1 LGRDLSQLQGAVGGF
16 QDRLNALQS
25 KNDALASQYYSLIAS
40 IETELQ
46 SGTTPGNPVLTE
58 RWNVAQSKLDTLAES
73 TGLLNQLATDLSSEA
88 SKAAFLQSNVRAT
101 YGLSGAVKEDHKN
114 LQQLED
120 RVNQNLVAISRLL
133 TTVSDEITR
142 RGSYLRAEHLNMQTL
157 ASAVTRGELYGQ
169 NMSNTLFRR
178 AAESGREIFNDPP
191 ASAESD
197 MTGESPKASTSS
209 RRPLVIIRFDRPNV
223 NYEQAVY
230 TAVSQALEKYPS
242 AKFDLVAVSPSEGNP
257 AQIAL
262 SETEARKHGEAVL
275 RSLNQMGLPMERV
288 SLNAAN
294 SGNVTGNEVHIYL
307 Q

>member
-1 LGRDLSQLQGAVGGF
+1 
-16 QDRLNALQS
+16 
-25 KNDALASQYYSLIAS
+25 
-40 IETELQ
+40 
-46 SGTTPGNPVLTE
+46 
-58 RWNVAQSKLDTLAES
+58 
-73 TGLLNQLATDLSSEA
+73 
-88 SKAAFLQSNVRAT
+88 
-101 YGLSGAVKEDHKN
+101 
-114 LQQLED
+114 
-120 RVNQNLVAISRLL
+120 
-133 TTVSDEITR
+133 
-142 RGSYLRAEHLNMQTL
+142 
-157 ASAVTRGELYGQ
+157 
-169 NMSNTLFRR
+169 
-178 AAESGREIFNDPP
+178 
-191 ASAESD
+191 

-230 TAVSQALEKYPS
+230 AAVSQALEKYPS